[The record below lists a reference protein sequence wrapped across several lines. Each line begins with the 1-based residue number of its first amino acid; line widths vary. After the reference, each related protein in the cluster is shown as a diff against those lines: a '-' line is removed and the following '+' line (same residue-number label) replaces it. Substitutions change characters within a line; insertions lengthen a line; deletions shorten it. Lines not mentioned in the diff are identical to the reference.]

1 MEPYSDMEY
10 LAKFPDD
17 GQNPYYGGGGGD
29 GGGFVPGGS
38 PYGSQESPG
47 RGKTRGN
54 QTIRPVTIKQVLN
67 ATQVHP
73 DADFQIDGQDIS
85 QILLVG
91 SVHNSSAS
99 ATNVSYEIGD
109 GTGYID
115 VRLWLDSAD
124 DEAGKAKDIEQDHYV
139 GIMGSIKMFGGKR
152 HVSATHIRAITNHD
166 EVYHHLL
173 KSLYVSLSMRGA
185 SSGGGGVSGATHDD
199 YSAGVQSNNAESA
212 FAGLP
217 TLQRKI
223 MEYVAQDDT
232 DDGVHVSLITRQ
244 VTGFKSDDVMEA
256 VEQLMSDG
264 LLFSTIDD
272 LHVKSTS

>member
-1 MEPYSDMEY
+1 MEDLTYYY
-10 LAKFPDD
+10 LDD
-17 GQNPYYGGGGGD
+17 GQNPYYGGGGGGAG

-47 RGKTRGN
+47 RGKARGN

-67 ATQVHP
+67 ANQVHP

-152 HVSATHIRAITNHD
+152 HVSATHIRRITDHN

-185 SSGGGGVSGATHDD
+185 SSGGGGAGGATHDD